1 MKLGFYT
8 DLFRTGQN
16 TSHPEL
22 QPEKGR
28 DKNRTNENSL
38 RKVLP
43 RQRMLRSPTI
53 PCRNSLRPARSM
65 FCSWGHFRK
74 RRRRRRW
81 LAELQNAGYTAYTD
95 TITVP
100 GKGTLIRVRL
110 GSFSDVSEARKKAAE
125 IQGKTKIPVLIS
137 KK

>member
-1 MKLGFYT
+1 MPEQPAAGAQYVLQLGAF
-8 DLFRTGQN
+8 QKA
-16 TSHPEL
+16 
-22 QPEKGR
+22 EKAAQ
-28 DKNRTNENSL
+28 
-38 RKVLP
+38 VV
-43 RQRMLRSPTI
+43 
-53 PCRNSLRPARSM
+53 
-65 FCSWGHFRK
+65 
-74 RRRRRRW
+74 
-81 LAELQNAGYTAYTD
+81 AELQNAGYTAYTD

>member
-8 DLFRTGQN
+8 DLFRTKQN
-16 TSHPEL
+16 TSHP
-22 QPEKGR
+22 
-28 DKNRTNENSL
+28 
-38 RKVLP
+38 VLP
-43 RQRMLRSPTI
+43 PKKEETKSVPMKT
-53 PCRNSLRPARSM
+53 PAESAPPAKNAQVPDNTVPEQPAAGAQYILQLGA
-65 FCSWGHFRK
+65 FQK
-74 RRRRRRW
+74 AEKAA
-81 LAELQNAGYTAYTD
+81 LVVTELQNAGYTAYTD

-125 IQGKTKIPVLIS
+125 IQGKTRIPVLIS